1 MFCPTTFFNRGQRWP
16 GFSHSQTRKLLQKSD
31 ASLMNNQDLAQS
43 GTGVT
48 RTPHPGAPDGAET
61 PVAADAESSL
71 AEGTSDTL
79 VEVENMPKTPAEA
92 QDIPHDASLNA
103 AHDTPPPFP
112 LRWLG
117 NLSPFWH
124 DRLIEAG
131 LILSMGLYY
140 LVGNPNFGEGDV
152 LHLPPYLYSLPFLV
166 IFAILTWYRLAFT
179 VALMPL
185 ALPYYYLAPKAIFSL
200 GKRNFEFS
208 LAEITLAVCVLVALG
223 QLLMYGKRWRYR
235 LTWTQLRDYVGPF
248 FIPIAVFF
256 VAALISVGIAVEHQ
270 TAFRAFHEEIVAPLL
285 YGLLALCCLRTRQDV
300 KRLLWAFLGSAMI
313 IALAGLIQYF
323 FFANQ
328 LQGAGA
334 DRVHAMY
341 GSANS
346 IGLFFDYALPFGMAL
361 LIFQVSKTSQEGG
374 KWWPSLLLLA
384 GFVPL
389 VGVLVFSQSLGS
401 ALALPVALLFI
412 LALSLRS
419 RRTLLIGAG
428 VLLVLGLGG
437 GLLLR
442 HQIAHFLAT
451 WHDSSRGISTITKRY
466 YLWQSA
472 LHMIQHHPWF
482 GVGMDNWLCYY
493 SPNNV
498 CLASH
503 TIYPH
508 FWIPYIP
515 GTHQLTGLSDEPTL
529 SHPHDIFLHVWV
541 SMGIFG
547 LLAFVAVLALFYW
560 LFVRIVKTVRQSTNS
575 QVASLEWI
583 VLGVG
588 GAMLAAL
595 CQGLIDSSFLEQDLA
610 FCFWTLVA
618 TLLILRTLTGTAW
631 RKKPTG

>member
-1 MFCPTTFFNRGQRWP
+1 
-16 GFSHSQTRKLLQKSD
+16 
-31 ASLMNNQDLAQS
+31 MNNQDLAQS

-48 RTPHPGAPDGAET
+48 HTPYPGAAEEAET
-61 PVAADAESSL
+61 PVTAAAAPL

-79 VEVENMPKTPAEA
+79 VEVENMPKGPAASEDDGAAKA
-92 QDIPHDASLNA
+92 QGAPLNA
-103 AHDTPPPFP
+103 APNVAHDPPPP
-112 LRWLG
+112 LSWRWLDR
-117 NLSPFWH
+117 LSPFWH

-140 LVGNPNFGEGDV
+140 LVGNPHFGEGSF

-166 IFAILTWYRLAFT
+166 IFAVLTWYRLAFT

-200 GKRNFEFS
+200 GTRNFEFS

-235 LTWTQLRDYVGPF
+235 LTWTQVRAYVGPF
-248 FIPIAVFF
+248 LMPIAVFF
-256 VAALISVGIAVEHQ
+256 GAALISVAVAVEHQ

-285 YGLLALCCLRTRQDV
+285 YGLLALCCLRTRQDL

-361 LIFQVSKTSQEGG
+361 LILQVSKTSQEGG
-374 KWWPSLLLLA
+374 RWWPSLLLLA

-401 ALALPVALLFI
+401 ALALPIALLFI

-419 RRTLLIGAG
+419 RKTLLIGAG
-428 VLLVLGLGG
+428 VLLVVGLGG

-493 SPNNV
+493 SPNSV
-498 CLASH
+498 CPASQ

-508 FWIPYIP
+508 FWIPFVP

-560 LFVRIVKTVRQSTNS
+560 LFARIVRTVRQSTHS
-575 QVASLEWI
+575 QIASLEWM

-618 TLLILRTLTGTAW
+618 ILLILRMLTNTPW
-631 RKKPTG
+631 RKRPTN